1 MYLAICQCPIDILT
15 IPNYNDLMTSY
26 RWKWTATI
34 KRESLT
40 ELQDLAARLGFLVT
54 SPGGLT
60 GRPSPADLLDA
71 LAECHRRDPGGTRL
85 ALKVLLGENRLL
97 PAPPSE

>member
-1 MYLAICQCPIDILT
+1 MYLAICQYPIDRLPT
-15 IPNYNDLMTSY
+15 LNYNDLMTSY

-71 LAECHRRDPGGTRL
+71 LAECHRRDPGGTRM
-85 ALKVLLGENRLL
+85 ALKTLLGENRLL
-97 PAPPSE
+97 PPE

>member
-1 MYLAICQCPIDILT
+1 MTLPI
-15 IPNYNDLMTSY
+15 YNDCMTSY

-34 KRESLT
+34 KRQSLN
-40 ELQDLAARLGFLVT
+40 ELQDIAARLGFVVT

-71 LAECHRRDPGGTRL
+71 LAECHRRDPGGTRM
-85 ALKVLLGENRLL
+85 ALKVLLRENGLL
-97 PAPPSE
+97 PPDAPAE

>member
-1 MYLAICQCPIDILT
+1 MYLAICQYPIDRLT
-15 IPNYNDLMTSY
+15 ISIYNDLMTSY

-40 ELQDLAARLGFLVT
+40 ELQDLAAGLGFLVT

-97 PAPPSE
+97 PAAPSE

>member
-1 MYLAICQCPIDILT
+1 MYLAICQYPIDRFT
-15 IPNYNDLMTSY
+15 IPIYNVDMTSY

-40 ELQDLAARLGFLVT
+40 ELQDLAARLGFFVT

-60 GRPSPADLLDA
+60 GRPSPADMLDA
-71 LAECHRRDPGGTRL
+71 LAAAYRRDPEGVAL
-85 ALKVLLGENRLL
+85 AFRVLGVV
-97 PAPPSE
+97 PPDAPDD